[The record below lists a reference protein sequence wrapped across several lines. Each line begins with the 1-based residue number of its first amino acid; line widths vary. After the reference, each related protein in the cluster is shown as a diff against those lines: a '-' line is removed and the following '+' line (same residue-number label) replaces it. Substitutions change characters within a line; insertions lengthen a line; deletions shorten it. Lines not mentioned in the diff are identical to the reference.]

1 MSGNPYQKTS
11 CFKNILKM
19 CFNKTQREIRYKYYQ
34 YSAPEHNDATSSS
47 EGKLESLKK
56 DSDGEG
62 KKKSE
67 PSNENPVE

>member
-1 MSGNPYQKTS
+1 
-11 CFKNILKM
+11 M